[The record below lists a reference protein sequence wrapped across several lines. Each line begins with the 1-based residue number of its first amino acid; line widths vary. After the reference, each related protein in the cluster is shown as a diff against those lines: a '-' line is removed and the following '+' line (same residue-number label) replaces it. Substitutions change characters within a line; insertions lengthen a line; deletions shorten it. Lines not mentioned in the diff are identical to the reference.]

1 MKLFNIP
8 LTVPNIL
15 SLYRIVAFPF
25 IFGILLLGKE
35 GIFAF
40 LLCLNL
46 ITDILDGL
54 LARLLKQV
62 TVIGAK
68 LDSIA
73 DNGTYFLAFYGLF
86 AFKYD
91 QLQPF
96 VIHLIVMI
104 GLFVAALLLS
114 LIKFKTFPSLHLYS
128 WKIGGY
134 LQGIFF
140 FTVFVFDFYEWY
152 FLFMWT
158 WSVLAFLEHIIIQLL
173 IPEMR
178 ANAKGLYWI
187 LRERNQRS
195 SVSK

>member
-1 MKLFNIP
+1 
-8 LTVPNIL
+8 
-15 SLYRIVAFPF
+15 
-25 IFGILLLGKE
+25 
-35 GIFAF
+35 
-40 LLCLNL
+40 
-46 ITDILDGL
+46 
-54 LARLLKQV
+54 
-62 TVIGAK
+62 
-68 LDSIA
+68 
-73 DNGTYFLAFYGLF
+73 
-86 AFKYD
+86 
-91 QLQPF
+91 
-96 VIHLIVMI
+96 
-104 GLFVAALLLS
+104 
-114 LIKFKTFPSLHLYS
+114 LYS

-140 FTVFVFDFYEWY
+140 FTVFGFDFYEWY